1 MVLWKRRIEPFNL
14 ATDIHSHIL
23 PGIDDGAKDMEVSLG
38 ILKGLS
44 DLGLKKVWLTPHVK
58 ENIYPNTFESVSMA
72 FGKFKE
78 DVAEAGINIDM
89 DIAAEYYIGP
99 KFIKTLESGDKL
111 LTMKDKYIL
120 VEVSMGQEPLFIFET
135 LYAIAEKGYTPILAH
150 PERYQ
155 YYHRRGD
162 IYNKLKKHGCMFQ
175 MNLFSVAGYYG
186 KDIRSAALR
195 LLEGGYYDFTA
206 TDIHNVRHL
215 DLLNDRHVRK
225 VLNDYDFKNELLK

>member
-1 MVLWKRRIEPFNL
+1 MPFKL

-23 PGIDDGAKDMEVSLG
+23 PGIDDGAIDMEASLG

-44 DLGLKKVWLTPHVK
+44 ELGLKKVWLTPHVK

-72 FGKFKE
+72 FGKFRK
-78 DVAEAGINIDM
+78 DVAGAGINIDM

-99 KFIKTLESGDKL
+99 KFIESLESGDRL
-111 LTMKDKYIL
+111 LAMNGKYLL

-135 LYAIAEKGYTPILAH
+135 LYALAEKGYTPILAH
-150 PERYQ
+150 PERYR
-155 YYHRRGD
+155 YYHRKGD
-162 IYNKLKKHGCMFQ
+162 IYDKLKKHGCMFQ

-186 KDIRSAALR
+186 KEVRSAAVR

-206 TDIHNVRHL
+206 TDIHNTRHL
-215 DLLNDRHVRK
+215 DLLNDRRVRQ
-225 VLNDYDFKNELLK
+225 VLDDYDFKNELLR